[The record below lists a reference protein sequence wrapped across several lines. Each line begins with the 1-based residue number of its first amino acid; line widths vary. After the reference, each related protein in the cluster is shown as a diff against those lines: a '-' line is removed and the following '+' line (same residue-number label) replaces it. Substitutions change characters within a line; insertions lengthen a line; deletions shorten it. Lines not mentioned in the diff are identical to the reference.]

1 MRFLK
6 QYLSN
11 HFLGLTTM
19 AALLAVWQALSA
31 AGLISTFLFP
41 PPSDLFTA
49 LYDVATNGFPDGIVM
64 STHIAITLQRIA
76 LGFMGAILLGVP
88 LGLAVGYIR
97 SLDRLVYPI
106 VTFGRSIAA
115 ISVLPLFIAWFGI
128 GELSKVMLIGFGAFW
143 IIVTYTTSSV
153 KLIDPV
159 LIRAALSMDMTTR
172 AIFLQ
177 VILPAAL
184 PRIFTGLRVA
194 LIACFTIIVAA
205 EMIATVHGLGS
216 LIMEAR
222 NSFRTDITMV
232 GMLVI
237 GFLGLGASKL
247 LDLLE
252 QKLLPWKYGSES
264 Q

>member
-1 MRFLK
+1 MRFPDIAS
-6 QYLSN
+6 SN
-11 HFLGLTTM
+11 RLLGMGTM
-19 AALLAVWQALSA
+19 AAALAAWQILSK
-31 AGLISTFLFP
+31 AGLISPFLFP
-41 PPSDLFTA
+41 PPSDLLLA
-49 LYDVATNGFPDGIVM
+49 LYDIATNGFPDGIVI
-64 STHIAITLQRIA
+64 SIHIAVTLKRIA
-76 LGFMGAILLGVP
+76 LGFLGAVLVGVP
-88 LGLAVGYIR
+88 LGLATGYYR
-97 SLDRLVYPI
+97 SMDRLAYPI

-128 GELSKVMLIGFGAFW
+128 GELSKIMLIGFGAFW
-143 IIVTYTTSSV
+143 IIVTYTISSV
-153 KLIDPV
+153 KLIDPL
-159 LIRAALSMDMTTR
+159 LIRAAMSMDMETR
-172 AIFLQ
+172 DIFRQ

-237 GFLGLGASKL
+237 GFLGLAASKA

-252 QKLLPWKYGSES
+252 QKLLPWNHRSES
-264 Q
+264 